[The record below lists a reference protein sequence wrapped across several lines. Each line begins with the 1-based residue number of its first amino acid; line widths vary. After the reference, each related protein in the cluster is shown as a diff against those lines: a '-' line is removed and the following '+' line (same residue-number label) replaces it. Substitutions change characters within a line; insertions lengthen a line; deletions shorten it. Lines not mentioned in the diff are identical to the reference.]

1 MGTHQGRPDD
11 LGESRFVSAI
21 VPSRRR
27 GSMAPNNR
35 LHTAGCGPVRHISRA
50 SLRADHSS
58 GPWTDPD
65 GRETTHARND
75 DPMDMKDLRCI
86 LMRGRSYRAQTTRT
100 TDLSA

>member
-21 VPSRRR
+21 VPSRRW

-35 LHTAGCGPVRHISRA
+35 LHSWLWPGAPHLSSV
-50 SLRADHSS
+50 LRADHSS

-65 GRETTHARND
+65 GRETTHARNGD
-75 DPMDMKDLRCI
+75 SMDMKDLRCI
-86 LMRGRSYRAQTTRT
+86 LMRGRSYRAQTTPT
-100 TDLSA
+100 TDWSA

>member
-1 MGTHQGRPDD
+1 
-11 LGESRFVSAI
+11 
-21 VPSRRR
+21 
-27 GSMAPNNR
+27 MAPNNR
-35 LHTAGCGPVRHISRA
+35 LHTAGCGPVRHICRA

-58 GPWTDPD
+58 GPCTDPD

-86 LMRGRSYRAQTTRT
+86 LMRGRSYRAQTTPT